1 MKFKEILNILP
12 KYNDNS
18 GYDINIKNINIPDY
32 QDNNI
37 NMYNWEIGKQEFSN
51 KILNSEVKEIR
62 NGEDQ
67 ILIYID
73 YKLN

>member
-32 QDNNI
+32 QNNNI

-51 KILNSEVKEIR
+51 KILNSEVKEIK

-73 YKLN
+73 YTN

>member
-12 KYNDNS
+12 KYYDNS
-18 GYDINIKNINIPDY
+18 GYNINIKNINIPDY
-32 QDNNI
+32 QNN
-37 NMYNWEIGKQEFSN
+37 NVDMFNWKLGKQEFSS

-62 NGEDQ
+62 NGDDQ